1 MQLPRSPLLLSDA
14 TPQCL
19 GLHLACTALHV
30 GKETAEIRGI
40 REIRLTFL
48 LSILILKRGFPSFPF
63 TGGLGEKFAAV
74 EGSSLIVP
82 WILSFN
88 C

>member
-1 MQLPRSPLLLSDA
+1 MQLPRSPLLISDA

-30 GKETAEIRGI
+30 GKETAEIREI
-40 REIRLTFL
+40 REIRLAFL
-48 LSILILKRGFPSFPF
+48 PSILLLEKGFSFLPVHWRAW
-63 TGGLGEKFAAV
+63 GNV
-74 EGSSLIVP
+74 HS
-82 WILSFN
+82 